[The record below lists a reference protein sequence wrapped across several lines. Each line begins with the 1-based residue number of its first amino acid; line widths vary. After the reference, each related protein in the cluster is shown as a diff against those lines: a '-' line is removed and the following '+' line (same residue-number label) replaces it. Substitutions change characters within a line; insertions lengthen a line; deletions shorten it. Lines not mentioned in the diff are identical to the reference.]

1 MSAKKEPMKYKTES
15 LLKSKGFADYQQD
28 FARVLLPDPEY
39 TIDEAKKILN
49 QFFDKKEGA

>member
-1 MSAKKEPMKYKTES
+1 MAAKKEPMKYKTES

-49 QFFDKKEGA
+49 GFFNKKEGE

>member
-1 MSAKKEPMKYKTES
+1 MAAKKEPMKYKTES